1 MMILSR
7 LGTFLILA
15 ALTSPARAQTAD
27 GLVAKN
33 LAARGGAHKLR
44 TVRTMMITGTI
55 TLGGET
61 SPISI
66 KVRRPNQIREEFKV
80 QGAEI
85 ARAFD
90 GTAGWQSQKSGEEKK
105 IESLGA
111 GEANNIRE
119 EAENAIDGPLLDY
132 SKKGSK
138 LEMLGRDVIGG
149 KPVYKLKV
157 TTHLG
162 TSITQFLDAA
172 TFLEVHEEIERTV
185 NGKVVLIV
193 EDVGDYREV
202 EGIKFAH
209 QFISG
214 TTENPRQSVLQI
226 DKIELNVP
234 VERRVFAMPK

>member
-1 MMILSR
+1 MILPR
-7 LGTFLILA
+7 LAGILILTTLSSA
-15 ALTSPARAQTAD
+15 GWAQTAD

-33 LAARGGAHKLR
+33 LAARGGAGKLR
-44 TVRTMMITGTI
+44 AVRTMVMAGTI
-55 TLGGET
+55 SLGGET

-66 KVRRPNQIREEFKV
+66 KVRRPSQIREEFKV

-90 GTAGWQSQKSGEEKK
+90 GTTGWQSQKSGDEKK
-105 IESLGA
+105 TESLGA
-111 GEANNIRE
+111 GEGNNIRE

-185 NGKVVLIV
+185 NGTLVLIV

-202 EGIKFAH
+202 GGIKFAH

-214 TTENPRQSVLQI
+214 TAENPRASVLQI
-226 DKIELNVP
+226 DKMELNVP
-234 VERRVFAMPK
+234 VERTVFGMPK